1 MKNIITTNRPTE
13 VTSNSDEKSG
23 ENIVT
28 LKTIVKTKD
37 KTNIHPKSQR
47 TAPLLW
53 RPVEYQRKMAFAMSP
68 AMAGRSNG
76 KIMGWYEEDMSLI
89 STQKIQ
95 KAMKG
100 LYDDRKRSMANMS
113 SGMAVGLLLLV
124 PSCSRSR
131 SRFSEFPEQG
141 SRLDVSAPL
150 LRIGHFAREKVGKNH
165 VVGITEVT
173 LPTVNAKSNHLKCE
187 QDTNES
193 QRVDQNRGIN
203 KYEHGHGVRY
213 GNNVLGIQSK

>member
-1 MKNIITTNRPTE
+1 
-13 VTSNSDEKSG
+13 
-23 ENIVT
+23 
-28 LKTIVKTKD
+28 
-37 KTNIHPKSQR
+37 
-47 TAPLLW
+47 
-53 RPVEYQRKMAFAMSP
+53 MAFAMSP

-113 SGMAVGLLLLV
+113 SDMAVGLLLLV

-150 LRIGHFAREKVGKNH
+150 LRSRHFVRKR
-165 VVGITEVT
+165 
-173 LPTVNAKSNHLKCE
+173 LAKKS
-187 QDTNES
+187 
-193 QRVDQNRGIN
+193 RGWNYRNYIAD
-203 KYEHGHGVRY
+203 
-213 GNNVLGIQSK
+213 S